1 MLVISR
7 RRNESVIIGDNIEI
21 IVSEIGSDKV
31 KLCINAPKGVSIT
44 RKELLETS
52 NLNKEASIIPRQQVL
67 DSLGKLLK

>member
-7 RRNESVIIGDNIEI
+7 RKGESLIIGDDIEI

-31 KLCINAPKGVSIT
+31 KICISAPKGIPIT

-52 NLNKEASIIPRQQVL
+52 DLNKEASIMPQQKVL